1 MPAKLKLVT
10 RTSSGENRTVP
21 LRRSNAEM
29 RQREYLTEDEVER
42 LIKAAK
48 CNRYGQRDATMILTC
63 FRHGL
68 RASELCELRWTQVDW
83 SRAHLHVK
91 RLKGSDDSVH
101 TMEGDEKR
109 ALRQLQRE
117 QEPKSPFIFTSE
129 RGSPFTPSGFAKMI
143 ERTGEEA
150 KLGFKAHPHQLRHAC
165 GFVLANKGVDTRR
178 LQLWLGHKDI
188 RNTAAYSKLS
198 AQPFEGLWRG

>member
-1 MPAKLKLVT
+1 MPAKLKWVT
-10 RTSSGENRTVP
+10 HASTGENRTVP
-21 LRRSNAEM
+21 LRRPNSEL

-42 LIKAAK
+42 LIKVAK
-48 CNRYGQRDATMILTC
+48 RNRYGQRDATMILTC
-63 FRHGL
+63 YRHGL
-68 RASELCELRWTQVDW
+68 RVSELCELRWSQVDW

-101 TMEGDEKR
+101 TIEGDEKR

-117 QEPKSPFIFTSE
+117 QKLKSPFVFTSE
-129 RGSPFTPSGFAKMI
+129 RGAPFTPSGFAKMI
-143 ERTGEEA
+143 ERVGEEA
-150 KLGFKAHPHQLRHAC
+150 KLGFKTHPHQLRHAC
-165 GFVLANKGVDTRR
+165 GFALANKGVDTRR

-198 AQPFEGLWRG
+198 AQPFEGMWR

>member
-198 AQPFEGLWRG
+198 AQPFEGLWR

>member
-48 CNRYGQRDATMILTC
+48 RNRYGQRDATMILTC
-63 FRHGL
+63 YRHGL
-68 RASELCELRWTQVDW
+68 RASELCDLRWSQVDW

-101 TMEGDEKR
+101 TVEGDEKR

-117 QEPKSPFIFTSE
+117 QEPKSSFVFTSE
-129 RGSPFTPSGFAKMI
+129 RGAPFTPSGFAKMI
-143 ERTGEEA
+143 ERAGEQAE
-150 KLGFKAHPHQLRHAC
+150 LGFKVHPHQLRHAC
-165 GFVLANKGVDTRR
+165 GFALANKGVDTRR

-198 AQPFEGLWRG
+198 AQPFDGMWR